1 MVGQCTCLPY
11 LTIWNWTK
19 DNKGYQERSIT
30 LKKGS
35 HVHRSKQTIDSG
47 KKNSMKDPKEKL
59 GAEKYEQI
67 FKRSEIAQEQSVTVK
82 PKQTQQQQ
90 PNPEITQYR
99 KKNGREKK
107 RQESWSPGTTRIV
120 PIHVCKGDYRVTKG
134 QKIYLNSQE
143 SPVWWKTIYT
153 SNKLQNQAI
162 YKELY
167 LKTVKM

>member
-1 MVGQCTCLPY
+1 
-11 LTIWNWTK
+11 
-19 DNKGYQERSIT
+19 
-30 LKKGS
+30 
-35 HVHRSKQTIDSG
+35 
-47 KKNSMKDPKEKL
+47 MKDPKEKL

-67 FKRSEIAQEQSVTVK
+67 FKTSEIAQEQSVTVK

-107 RQESWSPGTTRIV
+107 RQESRSPGTTRIV

-143 SPVWWKTIYT
+143 SPV
-153 SNKLQNQAI
+153 
-162 YKELY
+162 
-167 LKTVKM
+167 